1 MKKIIIASHQYLA
14 QGLKSTLEYIVPNT
28 VEVIDIN
35 AYIENISVEN
45 QILTSLEQCNEEEQI
60 FVFTDLLGGSVNQ
73 GFIEK
78 ITKYNI
84 ELIAG
89 ANLPIIM
96 TIVLKLG
103 EQDLTKDEI
112 REAIDEARDQL
123 VYVNDLLSTQEIDE
137 DDE

>member
-14 QGLKSTLEYIVPNT
+14 QGLKSTLEYNVPNT

-112 REAIDEARDQL
+112 REAIEEARDQL

>member
-96 TIVLKLG
+96 TIVLRLG

-112 REAIDEARDQL
+112 REAIEEARDQL

>member
-14 QGLKSTLEYIVPNT
+14 KGLKSTLEYIVPNT

-73 GFIEK
+73 EFINK
-78 ITKYNI
+78 ISKYNI

-96 TIVLKLG
+96 TIVLSLG
-103 EQDLTKDEI
+103 EQDLSKDDI
-112 REAIDEARDQL
+112 RVAIEEARDQL

>member
-73 GFIEK
+73 EFIEK

-112 REAIDEARDQL
+112 RVAIEEARNQL

>member
-73 GFIEK
+73 EFINK
-78 ITKYNI
+78 ISKYNI

-96 TIVLKLG
+96 TIVLSLG

-112 REAIDEARDQL
+112 RVAIEEARNQL
-123 VYVNDLLSTQEIDE
+123 VYVNDLLSTQEVDE

>member
-73 GFIEK
+73 EFINK
-78 ITKYNI
+78 ISKYNI

-96 TIVLKLG
+96 TIVLSLG

-112 REAIDEARDQL
+112 REAIEEARDQL

>member
-14 QGLKSTLEYIVPNT
+14 KGLKSTLEYIVPNT

-73 GFIEK
+73 EFINK
-78 ITKYNI
+78 ISKYNI

-96 TIVLKLG
+96 TIVLSLG
-103 EQDLTKDEI
+103 EQDLSKDEI
-112 REAIDEARDQL
+112 RVAIEEARNQL
-123 VYVNDLLSTQEIDE
+123 VYVNDLLSTQEVDE

>member
-78 ITKYNI
+78 ISKYNI

-112 REAIDEARDQL
+112 REAIEEARDQL

>member
-73 GFIEK
+73 EFIDK
-78 ITKYNI
+78 ISKYNI

-96 TIVLKLG
+96 TIVLSLG

-112 REAIDEARDQL
+112 RVAIEEARNQL

>member
-73 GFIEK
+73 EFINK
-78 ITKYNI
+78 ISKYNI

-96 TIVLKLG
+96 TIVLSLG
-103 EQDLTKDEI
+103 EQDLSKDEI
-112 REAIDEARDQL
+112 RVAIEEARNQL
-123 VYVNDLLSTQEIDE
+123 VYVNDLLSTQEVDE

>member
-73 GFIEK
+73 EFINK
-78 ITKYNI
+78 ISKYNI

-96 TIVLKLG
+96 TIVLSLG
-103 EQDLTKDEI
+103 EQDLTKDDI
-112 REAIDEARDQL
+112 RVAIEEARNQL

>member
-112 REAIDEARDQL
+112 REAIEEARDQL

>member
-112 REAIDEARDQL
+112 RVAIEEARDQL
-123 VYVNDLLSTQEIDE
+123 VYVNDLLSTQEVDE

>member
-96 TIVLKLG
+96 TIVLSLG
-103 EQDLTKDEI
+103 EQDLSKDDI
-112 REAIDEARDQL
+112 RVAIEEARNQL